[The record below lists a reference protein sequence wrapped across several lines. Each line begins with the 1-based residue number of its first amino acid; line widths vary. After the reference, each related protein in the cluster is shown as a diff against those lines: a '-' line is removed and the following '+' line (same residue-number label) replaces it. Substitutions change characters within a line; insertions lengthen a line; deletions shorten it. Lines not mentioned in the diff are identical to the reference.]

1 MLRSKA
7 CGCALSLSLNSEGDL
22 FWAENMDCE
31 WHIFHSN
38 QSWAL
43 YTGDKVEKKR
53 KCDEAVKLSWLLGRK
68 KVKFAETSICWLIW
82 DYVSPDS
89 EDSVFQ

>member
-1 MLRSKA
+1 MLWSKA

-43 YTGDKVEKKR
+43 YTGDKVEKK
-53 KCDEAVKLSWLLGRK
+53 KEMW
-68 KVKFAETSICWLIW
+68 
-82 DYVSPDS
+82 
-89 EDSVFQ
+89 